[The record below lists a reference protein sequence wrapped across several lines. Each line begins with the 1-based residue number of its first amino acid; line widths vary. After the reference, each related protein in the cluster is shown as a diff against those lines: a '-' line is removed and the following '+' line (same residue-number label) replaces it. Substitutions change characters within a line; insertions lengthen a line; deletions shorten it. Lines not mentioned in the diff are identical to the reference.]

1 MIAFSSTNPHY
12 YRAFLWH
19 SLVFQSTFPPSIFS
33 FLSAHPH
40 PPSIW
45 FPLGDLIHSRS
56 VHSHL
61 SVADS
66 QILILAASS
75 LPTTFPAVSWTLL
88 LSLPS
93 ETLSQHVQDQ
103 IHHLPPSSPYL
114 DSAIHWFLAPP
125 THAAAGT
132 WLFDFCQISWL
143 LPFFSFQLVSP
154 PSASH
159 CLPPGCLP
167 PDAPIFTKKN
177 RMSFPRFW

>member
-1 MIAFSSTNPHY
+1 MNPHY
-12 YRAFLWH
+12 YRVFLWH
-19 SLVFQSTFPPSIFS
+19 SPVFQSTFSPHPFS
-33 FLSAHPH
+33 VSVHPH

-45 FPLGDLIHSRS
+45 FPLGDLIHSHG

-93 ETLSQHVQDQ
+93 EILSQHVQDQ
-103 IHHLPPSSPYL
+103 IHHLPPSSPYP

-125 THAAAGT
+125 TQAAAGT
-132 WLFDFCQISWL
+132 WLFDFCQIFWL
-143 LPFFSFQLVSP
+143 LPFFSFQLLSP

-167 PDAPIFTKKN
+167 PDAPIFTKKDST

>member
-19 SLVFQSTFPPSIFS
+19 SLVFKYFSPSIFS

-103 IHHLPPSSPYL
+103 IHHLPPSSLLTL

-125 THAAAGT
+125 LMQLEPDCLTSPNLLIAPLLFIPAGVT
-132 WLFDFCQISWL
+132 
-143 LPFFSFQLVSP
+143 

-159 CLPPGCLP
+159 CPSSWLSPSRCPN
-167 PDAPIFTKKN
+167 FHEKEEE
-177 RMSFPRFW
+177 